1 MNDTNQPA
9 FVDPVKLGTEMHY
22 VFEEM
27 VQALGKPGADII
39 RSLTPGRMNA
49 LHMAVGV
56 SGEAGELLDAVK
68 KYVIYDKP
76 LDRDNVIE
84 ELGDLEFYM
93 QGLRAELGIT
103 RDETI
108 QANIAK
114 LSKRYHTG
122 SYTDAQAQQRA
133 DKPEGQ

>member
-1 MNDTNQPA
+1 VNNNQTPA
-9 FVDPVKLGTEMHY
+9 ADRAAQLDSM
-22 VFEEM
+22 FEKM
-27 VQALGKPGADII
+27 VGALIKPGADIV
-39 RSLTPGRMNA
+39 RSLTPGRANA

-76 LDRDNVIE
+76 VDSENIIE

-93 QGLRAELGIT
+93 QGLRAVFGIT
-103 RDETI
+103 REQTI

-122 SYTDAQAQQRA
+122 AYTDNQAQERA
-133 DKPEGQ
+133 DKAEEGGQ

>member
-1 MNDTNQPA
+1 MNDNYTPTAQGVGLPA
-9 FVDPVKLGTEMHY
+9 TELHSL
-22 VFEEM
+22 FEKM
-27 VQALGKPGADII
+27 VGALIKPGADIV
-39 RSLTPGRMNA
+39 RSLTPGRANA

-76 LDRDNVIE
+76 VDRANIIE

-93 QGLRAELGIT
+93 QGLRAEFGIT

-122 SYTDAQAQQRA
+122 GYTNAQAQARA

>member
-1 MNDTNQPA
+1 MNDTSQPA

-49 LHMAVGV
+49 LHMAVGI

-76 LDRDNVIE
+76 LDRANVIE

-122 SYTDAQAQQRA
+122 AYTDAQAQQRA